1 MLIFM
6 IRISLSNAAAKPLR
20 LYTPDGGDDLATH
33 TSALKRQKQSEKRRA
48 SNVHIRSSLKTLVKK
63 VRLAVETKDIE
74 KARTALAEAIP
85 AIDKAKSM
93 GVIHRNTASRK
104 VSRLT
109 RLVNSL
115 QSSQ

>member
-1 MLIFM
+1 
-6 IRISLSNAAAKPLR
+6 
-20 LYTPDGGDDLATH
+20 LATQ
-33 TSALKRQKQSEKRRA
+33 TSALKRQKQSEKREER
-48 SNVHIRSSLKTLVKK
+48 NVHIRSTLKTLVKK
-63 VRLAVETKDIE
+63 VRLAVEAQNIDEARAALTK
-74 KARTALAEAIP
+74 AIP